1 MEQSAAKDTLHIR
14 PDLLD
19 MMEQEVGKAKEK
31 NYPITRAFEAVAK
44 ESGLKLNTIRNYYY
58 RSRTER
64 PEPADG
70 EVRRGLGRAFSEEE
84 IDSLMRE
91 MLTAQAQGESV
102 RGCARRL
109 ADNDPQLLL
118 RYQNKYRNVVA
129 KRKSYVLD
137 LIREMRQD
145 GVACI
150 DPYEKE
156 KRSKRDSAKDKEQLV
171 STISELMENI
181 KQIPDCRAEALFEG
195 LLEMT
200 RAALNGVKPG
210 EQEDEAMYLGSRL
223 QEMERM
229 ARHAKAEALSYK
241 QELEYSQNQLK
252 RVQEDLERIK
262 QVNRDFLKLPQTEK
276 LAGMSA
282 YLEYLATCTG
292 KQQQRQQQNIAE

>member
-1 MEQSAAKDTLHIR
+1 MEQNAARDTLHIR

-19 MMEQEVGKAKEK
+19 MMEEEVGKAREK

-44 ESGLKLNTIRNYYY
+44 QSGLKLNTIRNYYY

-64 PEPADG
+64 PEPVDG
-70 EVRRGLGRAFSEEE
+70 EIRRGLGRAFSDDE
-84 IDSLMRE
+84 IDDLMKE
-91 MLTAQAQGESV
+91 MLAAQAKGESV

-109 ADNDPQLLL
+109 ANNDPQLLL

-129 KRKSYVLD
+129 KRKPYVME
-137 LIREMRQD
+137 LIREMREK
-145 GVACI
+145 GVESI

-156 KRSKRDSAKDKEQLV
+156 RLSKKDNTRDKDQLLA
-171 STISELMENI
+171 TISELMENI
-181 KQIPDCRAEALFEG
+181 KQIPGCRAETLFDG
-195 LLEMT
+195 LLEMS
-200 RAALNGVKPG
+200 RAAIEGVHTD
-210 EQEDEAMYLGSRL
+210 EDEDEAQYLGGRL
-223 QEMERM
+223 SEMERM

-241 QELEYSQNQLK
+241 QELEYSQNQLQ

-282 YLEYLATCTG
+282 YLEYLSACTG
-292 KQQQRQQQNIAE
+292 KRQQQNIAE

>member
-19 MMEQEVGKAKEK
+19 MMEEEVGKAKNK

-91 MLTAQAQGESV
+91 MLIAQAKGESV

-109 ADNDPQLLL
+109 AENDPQLLL

-137 LIREMRQD
+137 LIREMRRE
-145 GVACI
+145 GIECI

-156 KRSKRDSAKDKEQLV
+156 KLSKRDNTKEKEQLV

-200 RAALNGVKPG
+200 RAALDRSESGRTRRTKP
-210 EQEDEAMYLGSRL
+210 S
-223 QEMERM
+223 
-229 ARHAKAEALSYK
+229 
-241 QELEYSQNQLK
+241 
-252 RVQEDLERIK
+252 
-262 QVNRDFLKLPQTEK
+262 T
-276 LAGMSA
+276 
-282 YLEYLATCTG
+282 
-292 KQQQRQQQNIAE
+292 

>member
-1 MEQSAAKDTLHIR
+1 MEQNAVKDTLHIR

-19 MMEQEVGKAKEK
+19 MMEKEVEKAREN

-44 ESGLKLNTIRNYYY
+44 VSGLKLNTIRNYYY
-58 RSRTER
+58 RSRSER
-64 PEPADG
+64 SEPADG
-70 EVRRGLGRAFSEEE
+70 EVRRGLGRAFSDEE
-84 IDSLMRE
+84 IEELMRE
-91 MLTAQAQGESV
+91 MLTAQAKGESV

-129 KRKSYVLD
+129 KRRDYVMELVRR
-137 LIREMRQD
+137 IREE
-145 GVACI
+145 GIECI

-156 KRSKRDSAKDKEQLV
+156 KTPRRDTAREKEQLV
-171 STISELMENI
+171 AIISELMENI
-181 KQIPDCRAEALFEG
+181 QQIPNCRAEALFEG
-195 LLEMT
+195 LLHMT
-200 RAALNGVKPG
+200 RAALAGVRVG
-210 EQEDEAMYLGSRL
+210 EQEDEVQYLCSRL
-223 QEMERM
+223 QEVERM

-282 YLEYLATCTG
+282 YLEYLSACTG
-292 KQQQRQQQNIAE
+292 KQRQNIAE

>member
-1 MEQSAAKDTLHIR
+1 MEQIESKDTLHIR

-19 MMEQEVGKAKEK
+19 MMEEEVGKAREK
-31 NYPITRAFEAVAK
+31 NFPITRAFEAVAK

-70 EVRRGLGRAFSEEE
+70 EIRRGLGRAFSGDE
-84 IDSLMRE
+84 IDDLMRE
-91 MLTAQAQGESV
+91 MLMAQARGESV

-109 ADNDPQLLL
+109 AGNDPQLLL

-129 KRKSYVLD
+129 KRKPYVIE
-137 LIREMRQD
+137 LIQEMRGQ
-145 GVACI
+145 GLECI
-150 DPYEKE
+150 DPYERE
-156 KRSKRDSAKDKEQLV
+156 KLAKRENAKDKEQLV

-181 KQIPDCRAEALFEG
+181 KQIPDCRAEALFDG
-195 LLEMT
+195 LLVMT
-200 RAALNGVKPG
+200 RAALAGVHAG
-210 EQEDEAMYLGSRL
+210 EEEDEAVYLGGRL

-241 QELEYSQNQLK
+241 QELEYSQNQLR

-262 QVNRDFLKLPQTEK
+262 QINRDFLKLPQTEK

-282 YLEYLATCTG
+282 YLEYLSACTTG
-292 KQQQRQQQNIAE
+292 KRQNIAE